1 MWYDRAQMV
10 LLPQVDHGSG
20 EPLYRQLYEHFRDA
34 IASGKI
40 VAGER
45 LPATR
50 ELAGTIGLNRNTIS
64 AAYAQ
69 LEAEGF
75 IVTHTGRGTFVTPRA
90 AAPHQKLDWNAF
102 LGQHTERRPSAVP
115 VRISFAHSRPAEEL
129 FPLQAFAES
138 CEEVLRGEDVS
149 AILQLGS
156 PGGYEPLRQLLL
168 EQTRLEGAAGASDGV
183 MISSGCQQA
192 LDLVRRV
199 LVRPGDRVILEDPIY
214 PGVRNLLAESKA
226 ELVGVPFNQDGLDLH
241 AFERALLR
249 GARLVVLTPNF
260 QNPTGLTMSLEARQH
275 VIRLAREAG
284 AVLVENDSYGRLR
297 YQGEGVPTLKQLDPF
312 GDVILL
318 RSFSKMSFPGLRVGW
333 ISAPLPLI
341 EALIDAK
348 QRTDLHSDQFSQA
361 VMLAFVE
368 AGRMLEHQ
376 RTVIEAGRR
385 RLAAALAACREH
397 LPEECEFTEP
407 EGGMNLWITLP
418 EPLDAGELLPRA
430 QREGVGYLP
439 GSFFGVTADHRRSL
453 RLSFAAVDT
462 ADITRGVALLGKVFR
477 GELAERRW
485 GQREPSPALV

>member
-1 MWYDRAQMV
+1 MV
-10 LLPQVDHGSG
+10 TFPQVDHGSG
-20 EPLYRQLYEHFRDA
+20 VPLYRQLYEQFRDA
-34 IASGKI
+34 IAVGKI
-40 VAGER
+40 GPGER

-75 IVTHTGRGTFVTPRA
+75 IVTHSGRGTFVTARA
-90 AAPHQKLDWNAF
+90 RSVQNGLDWSGF
-102 LGQHTERRPSAVP
+102 LGTPTERRASPVP

-129 FPLQAFAES
+129 FPLDAFARS
-138 CEEVLRGEDVS
+138 CEEVLGGEDVS

-156 PGGYEPLRQLLL
+156 PGGYEPLRQVVL
-168 EQTRLEGAAGASDGV
+168 EQMRLEGTAGLSDGV
-183 MISSGCQQA
+183 MMASGCQQG

-199 LVRPGDRVILEDPIY
+199 LVRAGDRVIVEDPIF
-214 PGVRNLLAESKA
+214 PGVRNLLAESRA
-226 ELVGVPFNQDGLDLH
+226 ELVGVPIRRDGFNVH
-241 AFERALLR
+241 AFEQALLR
-249 GARLVVLTPNF
+249 GARLVVVTPNF
-260 QNPTGLTMSLEARQH
+260 QNPTGLTMSLETRKQ
-275 VIRLAREAG
+275 VVRLTREAG

-297 YQGEGVPTLKQLDPF
+297 YAGDDLPTLKELDPF

-333 ISAPLPLI
+333 ICAPQPLI

-361 VMLAFVE
+361 VMLAFVQ

-376 RTVIEAGRR
+376 KTVIGAGRL

-397 LPEECEFTEP
+397 LPAECEFTQP
-407 EGGMNLWITLP
+407 EGGMNLWVTLP

-430 QREGVGYLP
+430 QRDGVGYLP
-439 GSFFGVTADHRRSL
+439 GSFFGVTEDHRRSL
-453 RLSFAAVDT
+453 RLSFAALTPDQI
-462 ADITRGVALLGKVFR
+462 ARGVAVLGKVFR